1 MCRAL
6 ALFKRRAFLEQA
18 KTSTQKETRMRLE
31 SQQEKL
37 RHELEEER
45 ERLRF
50 VPRTSPLCSL

>member
-1 MCRAL
+1 L
-6 ALFKRRAFLEQA
+6 LYYKRRAFLEQA

-50 VPRTSPLCSL
+50 VPRRSPEMPAI